1 MIDLVEHQKP
11 ENLITR
17 LEQTKSIKKA
27 NNLIE
32 SVTNIVGLFK
42 NEIDLR
48 NFIEYLKDESFS
60 HNQDIISKEWGDVQ
74 TPNQL
79 VNQIY
84 DILIDIDFNPYI
96 LIEATFG
103 LGHFI
108 QCIPEEFTNLKQV
121 YGVEIQ
127 QKHIFHYVASQITQ
141 AGSKEISQ
149 NNQYTIRIF
158 QDDIFHHQFAKNI
171 FLDTKANIL
180 LIGNPPWVTLSELSS
195 LNSSNLPTK
204 SNIKGFSGIEAITG
218 RSNFDI
224 AESIITR
231 LLHLFSDHQG
241 KLAFLCKDSVIRNF
255 VKEIQKTQFP
265 ISNIRALKIDARK
278 NFGKNCDASLFLA
291 DLIPGLNDDYCNVS
305 DIESPNQ
312 ITRKFGWIN
321 EKFVSDIKSYRN
333 YSFLDKLSNYTW
345 RQGVKHD
352 CSKILELQVERENQ
366 LFNKLNE
373 NLTIEKDLIYPLL
386 KGSNLKKFEVL
397 NTSKRLLLTQTKLG
411 EDTSYIK
418 ERYPKTWNYLSRNK
432 KYFDKRKSRVF
443 QNKFDFTIFGIGDY
457 TFSPFK
463 VAIAGLY
470 KTVQF
475 TFIPPINKKP
485 VLLDD
490 TCYFLGFQA
499 YNEALFFCTIL
510 NSSVAKGFFK
520 SIVFLNSKRPFTK
533 EILMRISFSDLANSL
548 TFNDI
553 QSIWEESNF
562 KSKKEISKED
572 YIKFKKSLI

>member
-1 MIDLVEHQKP
+1 MIDLVENQKF
-11 ENLITR
+11 ETLITR
-17 LEQTKSIKKA
+17 LEQTKSIREA
-27 NNLIE
+27 NKLIE
-32 SVTNIVGLFK
+32 SITNIINLFK

-60 HNQDIISKEWGDVQ
+60 NNQDIISKEWGDIQ
-74 TPNQL
+74 TPKQL

-84 DILIDIDFNPYI
+84 DILIDIDFNPHI
-96 LIEATFG
+96 LIEPTFG

-108 QCIPEEFTNLKQV
+108 QSIPEEFTNLKQV

-127 QKHIFHYVASQITQ
+127 QKHIFHFVASQITQ
-141 AGSKEISQ
+141 AVSKETNQ
-149 NNQYTIRIF
+149 NNQYMIRIF
-158 QDDIFHHQFAKNI
+158 QDDIFLHQFEKKI
-171 FLDTKANIL
+171 LLDTKANIL
-180 LIGNPPWVTLSELSS
+180 LIGNPPWITLSELSS

-224 AESIITR
+224 SESIITR
-231 LLHLFSDHQG
+231 LLNHFSNH
-241 KLAFLCKDSVIRNF
+241 KSKIAFLCKDSVIRNF

-265 ISNIRALKIDARK
+265 LSNIRALKIDARK
-278 NFGKNCDASLFLA
+278 SFGKNCDASLFLA
-291 DLIPGLNDDYCNVS
+291 DLIPGFCDDYCSVS
-305 DIESPNQ
+305 NIESPNQ

-321 EKFVSDIKSYRN
+321 EKFVSNITSYRN
-333 YSFLDKLSNYTW
+333 YSFLDKLSNCTW

-352 CSKILELQVERENQ
+352 CSKILELQVEKENQ

-373 NLTIEKDLIYPLL
+373 NVEIEIDLIYPLL
-386 KGSNLKKFEVL
+386 KGSNLNKFEVL
-397 NTSKRLLLTQTKLG
+397 NTSKRLILTQTKLG

-418 ERYPKTWNYLSRNK
+418 ERYPKTWKYLSRNK
-432 KYFDKRKSRVF
+432 KYFDKRKSRVY
-443 QNKFDFTIFGIGDY
+443 QNKFDFTIFGIGEY
-457 TFSPFK
+457 TFSKYK

-470 KTVQF
+470 KKVQF
-475 TFIPPINKKP
+475 SLIPPINKKP

-490 TCYFLGFQA
+490 TCYFLGFQT
-499 YNEALFFCTIL
+499 YIEALFFCTIL
-510 NSSVAKGFFK
+510 NSSVAKGFFE
-520 SIVFLNSKRPFTK
+520 SIAFSNSKRPFTK

-553 QSIWEESNF
+553 QSIWDESNF